1 MNTKEKLSSPVVD
14 LSLLIEEH
22 DTSKEMDKI
31 RTEDNYSDYEKN
43 QQISK
48 RLIQLQKKFGNI
60 FGNNLFKK

>member
-1 MNTKEKLSSPVVD
+1 MNTKEILSSPVVD

-31 RTEDNYSDYEKN
+31 RTEDNYSDFEKN

-48 RLIQLQKKFGNI
+48 RLIELQKKFGNI
-60 FGNNLFKK
+60 FGDNLFK